1 MNNNKRVGVRGNGKP
16 TVSLLQQIERRNGKT
31 MAAVMA
37 EVHTELTVHPPASKE
52 EVQAFL
58 RLQIK
63 RCRVNLVNAKDRGDL
78 RAQANISRKMACYE
92 YLSMVIAER
101 QEANQSTKATRECPY
116 CRVHSVDIFGY
127 CHCCGRSTVGG
138 ENNG

>member
-1 MNNNKRVGVRGNGKP
+1 MNSNKRIGKP
-16 TVSLLQQIERRNGKT
+16 TVSLLQQVERRNGKT

-63 RCRVNLVNAKDRGDL
+63 RCRVNLANARDRGDL
-78 RAQANISRKMACYE
+78 RAQANISRKLACYE
-92 YLSMVIAER
+92 YLNKVVSTQADTP
-101 QEANQSTKATRECPY
+101 QEATRKCPY
-116 CRVHSVDIFGY
+116 CKVHAVDIFGY
-127 CHCCGRSTVGG
+127 CHCCGTLSSGG

>member
-1 MNNNKRVGVRGNGKP
+1 MNSNKRVGVQGNGKP
-16 TVSLLQQIERRNGKT
+16 TISLLNQVAKRNGKT
-31 MAAVMA
+31 MASVML
-37 EVHTELTVHPPASKE
+37 EVHDEMTVHPPASKE

-63 RCRVNLVNAKDRGDL
+63 RCRVNLANAKDRGDL
-78 RAQANISRKMACYE
+78 RAQANISRKLACYE
-92 YLSMVIAER
+92 YLSEV
-101 QEANQSTKATRECPY
+101 ANNQVSTPVEATRECPY

>member
-1 MNNNKRVGVRGNGKP
+1 MNSNKRVGVRGNGKP
-16 TVSLLQQIERRNGKT
+16 TVSLLQQVERRNGKT

-37 EVHTELTVHPPASKE
+37 EVHTELTVQPHASKE

-63 RCRVNLVNAKDRGDL
+63 RCRVNLANAKDRGDF
-78 RAQANISRKMACYE
+78 RAQANISRKLACYK
-92 YLSMVIAER
+92 YLSEV
-101 QEANQSTKATRECPY
+101 ANNQVSTPIEATRECPY
-116 CRVHSVDIFGY
+116 CRVHSVDILGY

>member
-16 TVSLLQQIERRNGKT
+16 TVSLLQQVERRNGKT

-63 RCRVNLVNAKDRGDL
+63 RCRVNLANAKDRGDL
-78 RAQANISRKMACYE
+78 RAQANISRKLACYE
-92 YLSMVIAER
+92 YLSEV
-101 QEANQSTKATRECPY
+101 ANSQVSTPVEATRECPY

>member
-1 MNNNKRVGVRGNGKP
+1 MNSNKRVGVRGNGKP
-16 TVSLLQQIERRNGKT
+16 TVSLLQQVERRNGKT

-37 EVHTELTVHPPASKE
+37 EVYTELTVHPPASKE

-63 RCRVNLVNAKDRGDL
+63 RCRVNLANAKDRGDL
-78 RAQANISRKMACYE
+78 RAQANISRKLACYE
-92 YLSMVIAER
+92 YLSEV
-101 QEANQSTKATRECPY
+101 ANNQVSTPVDATRECPY
-116 CRVHSVDIFGY
+116 CKVHSVDIFGY
-127 CHCCGRSTVGG
+127 CHCCGKSTLGG

>member
-1 MNNNKRVGVRGNGKP
+1 MTNNRRVGVRG
-16 TVSLLQQIERRNGKT
+16 NGKT

-37 EVHTELTVHPPASKE
+37 EVHTELTVQPPASKE

-63 RCRVNLVNAKDRGDL
+63 RCRVNLANAKDRGDL
-78 RAQANISRKMACYE
+78 RAQANISRKLACYE
-92 YLSMVIAER
+92 YLSEV
-101 QEANQSTKATRECPY
+101 ANNQVSTPVEATRECPY

-138 ENNG
+138 KNNG